1 MKATR
6 SAGDVLAQ
14 LDAIID
20 RHGTATRT
28 VRVLVEE
35 RRALRKGDPLREALG
50 TTHALVGR
58 SMGEAPGVDGGIFF
72 SGNANPGDFV
82 DVTLGGAT
90 AFDFF
95 GMMREAAVVA

>member
-1 MKATR
+1 
-6 SAGDVLAQ
+6 
-14 LDAIID
+14 
-20 RHGTATRT
+20 
-28 VRVLVEE
+28 
-35 RRALRKGDPLREALG
+35 
-50 TTHALVGR
+50 
-58 SMGEAPGVDGGIFF
+58 MGEAPGVDGGIFF